1 MPGWKSGFMWNARGT
16 RFNLRREFMGVP
28 ADRPNLATPKNF
40 DNATSWTVEIYE
52 SEGVGVD
59 RLVPVVFLRCIYF
72 AKLVN
77 RQISKR
83 AQFHQIPMRSATFQ
97 A

>member
-1 MPGWKSGFMWNARGT
+1 MIHDNSGSRSSCNKPLKNAV
-16 RFNLRREFMGVP
+16 RRVFRNNVKMKGFQVTAP
-28 ADRPNLATPKNF
+28 LGASPIGLQRK
-40 DNATSWTVEIYE
+40 
-52 SEGVGVD
+52 
-59 RLVPVVFLRCIYF
+59 FLRCIYF